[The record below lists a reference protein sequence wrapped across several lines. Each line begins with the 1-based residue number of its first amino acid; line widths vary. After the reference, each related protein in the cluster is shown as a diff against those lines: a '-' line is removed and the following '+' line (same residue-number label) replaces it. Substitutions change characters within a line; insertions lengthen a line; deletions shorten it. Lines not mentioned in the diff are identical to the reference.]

1 MTTNIPKISVACVRY
16 FRQKKTRKKIIY
28 FLAKTDKHK
37 VQYNQFPH
45 PLSSAH
51 LTEQIHFKAL
61 QNNARAKFS
70 WWKRWT
76 NTNEKQAKRQQQN
89 NSNKKETRTT
99 KRKKIHNTCRICK
112 EKKTP
117 TTLCRDVFAAGLVC
131 MACVRNTLCLYI
143 LSAFRLFV
151 SPTQCSLYYA
161 MAPHIWLCSQPSLS
175 LACGMLTLLSW
186 HDCIVRS
193 LCHPIYLYLS
203 RSVYWF
209 LLGCLTMMKQQ
220 FRSMQYIKT
229 AHMSFVKWH
238 VRFLMLLY
246 LLIYL
251 KLFHSTSACI
261 NYKHSEQFQ
270 NQLS

>member
-1 MTTNIPKISVACVRY
+1 MCTIFSP
-16 FRQKKTRKKIIY
+16 KKTRKKIIY

-37 VQYNQFPH
+37 VQYNQIPH

-51 LTEQIHFKAL
+51 LSEQIHFKAL

-76 NTNEKQAKRQQQN
+76 NTNKKQAKRQQQN

-99 KRKKIHNTCRICK
+99 KRKKSITRAAFVK
-112 EKKTP
+112 RKKAP

-161 MAPHIWLCSQPSLS
+161 MAPHIWLCSHITTVSIASMRHAYIAILARLYRSLS
-175 LACGMLTLLSW
+175 VIPSICISVALSIDFYWGVWQWWNSISVLCSVSKPLTWVSW
-186 HDCIVRS
+186 NDMCVFW
-193 LCHPIYLYLS
+193 CFY
-203 RSVYWF
+203 
-209 LLGCLTMMKQQ
+209 
-220 FRSMQYIKT
+220 
-229 AHMSFVKWH
+229 
-238 VRFLMLLY
+238 
-246 LLIYL
+246 
-251 KLFHSTSACI
+251 TS
-261 NYKHSEQFQ
+261 
-270 NQLS
+270 